1 MVVPLCDH
9 PLPVLSF
16 SYIYTRPSVVPGAP
30 IATIEASSV
39 PAKENPNFNMDESGE
54 LMVYSLY
61 QNLVIILY
69 LYTTT

>member
-30 IATIEASSV
+30 TANIEESSV
-39 PAKENPNFNMDESGE
+39 PAKENPNFNIDESGE

>member
-16 SYIYTRPSVVPGAP
+16 SYIYTRPSVIPGAP
-30 IATIEASSV
+30 TANIEASSV
-39 PAKENPNFNMDESGE
+39 PAKENPNFNMDGSGE

-61 QNLVIILY
+61 HFWVIMLY
-69 LYTTT
+69 LYTIT